1 MSDAANQD
9 LDQLQSFYHAKLP
22 DPYPVYHQLRSED
35 PVHWSDLIGAWILT
49 RYEDVKAVANDPRF
63 SSVRAH
69 YFMDQLPETAQQ
81 RLRPLG
87 HQLALWLIHLDP
99 PDHTR
104 IRSLVHKAFA
114 PRVVAGLRIR
124 IHQIVNELL
133 DEVQEAGAMDV
144 MREFAYPLTAAV
156 IAELLGIPPED
167 RTQFSQW
174 SDSINGFVGAA
185 HVTTRRAELA
195 QQSMLELMEYLHD
208 LIEQR
213 RRSPKDD
220 FMTSLIAVEEEGDK
234 LNEEELLAL
243 CVLLLFAGH
252 ETTANQIGNAVLAL
266 LRNPDQL
273 EKLRRKPA
281 LITSTVEELLRY
293 DSSVQRIG
301 RVATEDVDICGRRV
315 QQGEFVAAMLG
326 AANRDP
332 IHFGEY
338 DKLDIERALNNHL
351 SFGYGKHYCIGAPLA
366 RLEIEIAINTIL
378 SRFPSLRLQGPEVE
392 WYDNFGQRFLK
403 SLPVEF

>member
-1 MSDAANQD
+1 MLTAANLD
-9 LDQLQSFYHAKLP
+9 PDQLRSFYQAKLT
-22 DPYPVYHQLRSED
+22 DPYPIYHLLRSED

-49 RYEDVKAVANDPRF
+49 RYDDVKAVTSDPRF

-69 YFMDQLPETAQQ
+69 YFMDQLSDTAQQ
-81 RLRPLG
+81 RMGPLG

-114 PRVVAGLRIR
+114 PRVVEGLRSR

-133 DEVQEAGAMDV
+133 DGVQEAGAMDV
-144 MREFAYPLTAAV
+144 MGDFAYPLTAAV

-195 QQSMLELMEYLHD
+195 QRSMLELMQYLHD
-208 LIEQR
+208 LLAQR
-213 RRSPKDD
+213 RRSPRDD
-220 FMTSLIAVEEEGDK
+220 FMSSLIAVEEQGDK

-252 ETTANQIGNAVLAL
+252 ETTANFIGNALLAL
-266 LRNPDQL
+266 LRKTDQL
-273 EKLRRKPA
+273 QKLRREPT
-281 LITSTVEELLRY
+281 LITSAVEELLRY
-293 DSSVQRIG
+293 DSSVQRLG
-301 RVATEDVDICGRRV
+301 RVATEDIDICGKRIRA
-315 QQGEFVAAMLG
+315 GEFVAAMLG

-332 IHFGEY
+332 ILCAEP
-338 DKLDIERALNNHL
+338 DQLDIERKHNNHL

-366 RLEIEIAINTIL
+366 RLESEIALNTIL
-378 SRFPSLRLQGPEVE
+378 SRFPRLRLRDAEVD

-403 SLPVEF
+403 SLPVIF

>member
-1 MSDAANQD
+1 MADAANQG
-9 LDQLQSFYHAKLP
+9 LDQLELFYRAQLP

-49 RYEDVKAVANDPRF
+49 RYDDVKAAANDPRF

-81 RLRPLG
+81 RMRPLG

-104 IRSLVHKAFA
+104 VRSLVHRAFA
-114 PRVVAGLRIR
+114 PRVVEGLRGR
-124 IHQIVNELL
+124 ICQIVNDLL
-133 DEVQEAGAMDV
+133 DGVQKAGTMD
-144 MREFAYPLTAAV
+144 MMGDFAYPLTAAV
-156 IAELLGIPPED
+156 IAELLGIRQED

-185 HVTTRRAELA
+185 HVTARRAELA
-195 QQSMLELMEYLHD
+195 QRSMLELMEYLQA
-208 LIEQR
+208 LIETR
-213 RRSPKDD
+213 RRSPEDD
-220 FMTSLIAVEEEGDK
+220 FVSSLIAVEEEGDK

-252 ETTANQIGNAVLAL
+252 ETTANQIGNAMLAL

-273 EKLRRKPA
+273 QKLRSKPA
-281 LITSTVEELLRY
+281 LITSAVEELLRY
-293 DSSVQRIG
+293 DSSVQRLG
-301 RVATEDVDICGRRV
+301 RVATENVEICGNRIRS
-315 QQGEFVAAMLG
+315 GEFIAAMLG
-326 AANRDP
+326 SANRDP
-332 IHFGEY
+332 IHCVEP
-338 DKLDIERALNNHL
+338 DKLNIEREQNNHI

-366 RLEIEIAINTIL
+366 RLELEIAITTIL
-378 SRFPSLRLQGPEVE
+378 SRFPSLRLGTSEVE
-392 WYDNFGQRFLK
+392 WFDNFGQRFLK
-403 SLPVEF
+403 SLPIVF